1 VYGHPFELRT
11 TTSGRLI
18 FMQRLTVTCITL
30 VALLAVGATLSSSAS
45 AEKLTMSE
53 GATALPPGDPV
64 WFEGDDAL
72 RIEASG
78 VECPRSGAAEVGLGV
93 LTNSRQRDTLALNYF
108 DISGRPL
115 CRSFTG
121 NAEAGLLSLGRVV
134 KLRATGEATV
144 GPVAVE
150 IHFEHEEYKERE
162 YENFSCVYTRNAL
175 SGTNTATATAQAL
188 HVTFEGEL
196 KLKAASSSEDARHLC
211 PGEAEMSLTL
221 PRVEGET
228 GIIEEQIAP

>member
-1 VYGHPFELRT
+1 
-11 TTSGRLI
+11 
-18 FMQRLTVTCITL
+18 MQRLTVAFI
-30 VALLAVGATLSSSAS
+30 ALFALFATSATISSSAS

-53 GATALPPGDPV
+53 GAMALQPGELV
-64 WFEGDDAL
+64 WFEGGDAL

-78 VECPRSGAAEVGLGV
+78 VECPRSGGAEIGLGV
-93 LTNSRQRDTLALNYF
+93 LTNSRQRDTLALKHF

-162 YENFSCVYTRNAL
+162 YENFSCVYTRNAM

-196 KLKAASSSEDARHLC
+196 KLKASSSSEDARHLC

-221 PRVEGET
+221 PEVEGEI
-228 GIIEEQIAP
+228 GIIEEQVTP